1 MNKRLKYQ
9 DHPSHFMLI
18 LARIIGFLIAGVYI
32 LFILPEFISNFDTL
46 SYDTEFW
53 VFLVY
58 ALSLTYGFGFLLTFW
73 KIKAGAIIMII
84 CSIGIA
90 FYGFFDSMRW
100 EVFLLLIP
108 LSFSGIMFLMH
119 AKKNLYTKNL

>member
-9 DHPSHFMLI
+9 DHPSHFILV
-18 LARIIGFLIAGVYI
+18 LARIVGFLIAGVYI

-46 SYDTEFW
+46 NNKTEFW
-53 VFLVY
+53 VFLFY
-58 ALSLTYGFGFLLTFW
+58 ALSLTYGLGFLLTFW
-73 KIKAGAIIMII
+73 KIKAGAITMII

-90 FYGFFDSMRW
+90 LYGFLDSMRW

-108 LSFSGIMFLMH
+108 LCFSGIMFLVH
-119 AKKNLYTKNL
+119 TRKNP